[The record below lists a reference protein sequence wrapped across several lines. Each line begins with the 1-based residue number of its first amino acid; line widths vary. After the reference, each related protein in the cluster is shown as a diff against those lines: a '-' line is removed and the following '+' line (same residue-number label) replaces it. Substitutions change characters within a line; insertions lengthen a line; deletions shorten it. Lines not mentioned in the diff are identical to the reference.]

1 MAQFTMRVPG
11 NLRFPA
17 RTAQAN
23 HDKLRDARSST
34 ELTMGAEKNRE
45 KVTSADVA

>member
-1 MAQFTMRVPG
+1 MRVPG

-23 HDKLRDARSST
+23 YDKLRDTRRPT
-34 ELTMGAEKNRE
+34 ENLNIDMEKNRE
-45 KVTSADVA
+45 RVAPAGVA